1 MDRRSFLKKSATA
14 AVGVAVMKGS
24 FADAQDDNRDAV
36 APQVPQHYPGV
47 GLLGYGCMRWP
58 MTAGP
63 DGKEV
68 IDQEAVNALVD
79 KALAHGV
86 NYFDTSPVYL
96 QGDSERATA
105 VALNRYPRE
114 SWLLATKLSNF
125 SNATYKNSLK
135 MYRRSLEIFNT
146 DHIDYY
152 LLHSIK
158 NADDFKSRFESTGI
172 LDFLLKEREAGRIRH
187 LGFSIHSQK
196 DGFDAMMATHERYH
210 WDFVQIQM
218 NYLDWTH
225 AGGRNTNADYL
236 YSELAARDIP
246 VVIMEPLRGGGL
258 SSLPKLQA
266 ERLKAI
272 EPDRSIASWA
282 FRFCGSFPK
291 VLTVLSGMT
300 YMDHLD
306 DNLKTFCDFKPLNDS
321 EFKLLEEIAD
331 NRMQFP
337 LTGCTGCQYC
347 MPCPYGINI
356 PGIFRFYDESVVEGT
371 YVISHEQKG
380 YARMRRRYLA
390 AYDKAVES
398 IRQADHCISCGRCV
412 KACPQ
417 HIRIPGELSRI
428 DKYIEQLKQGTL

>member
-1 MDRRSFLKKSATA
+1 
-14 AVGVAVMKGS
+14 
-24 FADAQDDNRDAV
+24 
-36 APQVPQHYPGV
+36 
-47 GLLGYGCMRWP
+47 
-58 MTAGP
+58 
-63 DGKEV
+63 
-68 IDQEAVNALVD
+68 
-79 KALAHGV
+79 
-86 NYFDTSPVYL
+86 
-96 QGDSERATA
+96 
-105 VALNRYPRE
+105 
-114 SWLLATKLSNF
+114 
-125 SNATYKNSLK
+125 
-135 MYRRSLEIFNT
+135 
-146 DHIDYY
+146 
-152 LLHSIK
+152 
-158 NADDFKSRFESTGI
+158 
-172 LDFLLKEREAGRIRH
+172 
-187 LGFSIHSQK
+187 
-196 DGFDAMMATHERYH
+196 MMATHERYH

-417 HIRIPGELSRI
+417 RIRIPGELSRI